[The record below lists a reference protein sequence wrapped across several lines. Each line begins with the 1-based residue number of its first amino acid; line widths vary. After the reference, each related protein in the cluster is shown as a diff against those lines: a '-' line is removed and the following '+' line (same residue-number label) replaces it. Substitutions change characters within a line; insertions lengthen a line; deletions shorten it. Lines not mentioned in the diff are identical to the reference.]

1 MATKRTQSGH
11 RTPHP
16 QKIQRP
22 QRPPTPKTP
31 DFDAP
36 ALPAGLVA
44 MLEDTNNG
52 NGQSLVE
59 PVGISR
65 STSSQPSSHVSHTHT
80 APHVSSHMHTAPH
93 VSSHM
98 HTALPTSVPAHTLA
112 PTMTQ
117 SHVAAQAT
125 SQVLTLPPSQSLLQ
139 VTSQQQQQQ
148 TAQQTVQQQSPVHSQ
163 QTVQQQSPAHSQ
175 QTVQQSSLVRSQQA
189 GTSTSMSAASVGQL
203 PAGYRA
209 TPGIARLSP
218 APNYQVDCSMVAG
231 VVRWQ
236 DGRFKS
242 TRGDVVTLNVG
253 ALQAVGHSFDL
264 YECLKFFKAAAP
276 AVRITLGTNQTI
288 DLRLGSHSTLSQ
300 AVDSYLTNFLFSVHL
315 IHDTIQIN

>member
-1 MATKRTQSGH
+1 
-11 RTPHP
+11 
-16 QKIQRP
+16 
-22 QRPPTPKTP
+22 
-31 DFDAP
+31 
-36 ALPAGLVA
+36 
-44 MLEDTNNG
+44 
-52 NGQSLVE
+52 
-59 PVGISR
+59 
-65 STSSQPSSHVSHTHT
+65 
-80 APHVSSHMHTAPH
+80 
-93 VSSHM
+93 
-98 HTALPTSVPAHTLA
+98 
-112 PTMTQ
+112 
-117 SHVAAQAT
+117 
-125 SQVLTLPPSQSLLQ
+125 
-139 VTSQQQQQQ
+139 
-148 TAQQTVQQQSPVHSQ
+148 
-163 QTVQQQSPAHSQ
+163 
-175 QTVQQSSLVRSQQA
+175 
-189 GTSTSMSAASVGQL
+189 MSAASVGQL